1 MCVLQKV
8 DKYSKTFMVARNI
21 PENVGV
27 TLLNIFKLN
36 FNVQMY
42 NHGNGVVGTN
52 VSTTVL
58 STAENVEC
66 R

>member
-21 PENVGV
+21 PENVGFA
-27 TLLNIFKLN
+27 LLNI

-42 NHGNGVVGTN
+42 NHGNGVVGPN
-52 VSTTVL
+52 VGTTVL